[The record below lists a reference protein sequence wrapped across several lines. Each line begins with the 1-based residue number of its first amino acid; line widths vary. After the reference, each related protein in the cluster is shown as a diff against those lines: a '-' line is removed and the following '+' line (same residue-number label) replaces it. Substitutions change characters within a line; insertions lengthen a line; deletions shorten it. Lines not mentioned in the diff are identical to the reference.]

1 MDSRNFSLPLLLPL
15 AVIIIWSF
23 ARNWPWPQLFPSDF
37 GMRGW
42 EYFFDPSSKSIEILL
57 FSLGLSFIVTSG
69 RYAITIPAAK
79 ALGVVSI

>member
-1 MDSRNFSLPLLLPL
+1 MENKTKLRYKWIVGIFLCLLLLPL

-23 ARNWPWPQLFPSDF
+23 ARNWPWPQLFPSDL

-57 FSLGLSFIVTSG
+57 FSLGLSLLLQWS
-69 RYAITIPAAK
+69 
-79 ALGVVSI
+79 L